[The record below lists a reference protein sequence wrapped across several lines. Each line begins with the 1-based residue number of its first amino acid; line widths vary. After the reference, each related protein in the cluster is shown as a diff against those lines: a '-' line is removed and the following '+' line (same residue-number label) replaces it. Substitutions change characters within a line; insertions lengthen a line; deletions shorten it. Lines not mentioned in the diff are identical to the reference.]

1 MKLRLENGNF
11 GIFYKKDIH
20 NNVDFSSNK
29 LPAGL
34 TCTDFVGCVVEYNGA
49 DGNKCSLI
57 ITGASISSDTKDYVN
72 LYIDSINTEVY
83 YNRNTGAI
91 TFDIDESDD
100 PEDPDDPVN
109 PDDPGDDEDDGDD
122 GK

>member
-20 NNVDFSSNK
+20 NHVDFSSNK
-29 LPAGL
+29 LPTGL
-34 TCTDFVGCVVEYNGA
+34 TCNDFVGCVVEYNGA
-49 DGNKCSLI
+49 DGIKTSLI
-57 ITGASISSDTKDYVN
+57 ISSAAIFPDTQDYVN
-72 LYIDSINTEVY
+72 LYIDSLNTEVY

-91 TFDIDESDD
+91 TLDIGE

-109 PDDPGDDEDDGDD
+109 PDDPGDDGDD
-122 GK
+122 ENEGK